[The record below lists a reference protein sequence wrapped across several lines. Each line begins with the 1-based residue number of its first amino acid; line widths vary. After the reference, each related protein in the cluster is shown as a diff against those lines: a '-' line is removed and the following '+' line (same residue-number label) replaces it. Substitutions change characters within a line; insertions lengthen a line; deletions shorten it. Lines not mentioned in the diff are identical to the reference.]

1 MEKWGSRP
9 QYTAGPVLGLLVG
22 FIIVVSIHRYGW
34 AGHNF
39 GHPYTDLIGLGCG
52 VIGWGV
58 QALLSRPRT

>member
-22 FIIVVSIHRYGW
+22 FIIMVSTDRAGW
-34 AGHNF
+34 WGHSF
-39 GHPYTDLIGLGCG
+39 RHPYPDLIVFGCG
-52 VIGWGV
+52 AIGWGF